1 MKDIIVDSNVFIASL
16 IKNDKFHQ
24 KSISIIERMEN
35 GELNFHVSMITPI
48 EICCAIARRVGI
60 EEAKESEE
68 IIQNWVKEKKIK
80 IYELN
85 EKRMLKAQNHGLN
98 FKLKGMDAI
107 IVQLAFELN
116 FPLATFD
123 NEIIER
129 TKEIQFFE
137 SS

>member
-16 IKNDKFHQ
+16 IKNDKFHLN
-24 KSISIIERMEN
+24 SFSIIERMEN
-35 GELNFHVSMITPI
+35 GELNFHVSIITPI
-48 EICCAIARRVGI
+48 EICCAIAGRVGI

-68 IIQNWVKEKKIK
+68 IIQNWIKEKKIN

-85 EKRMLKAQNHGLN
+85 EKRMLEAQNRGIN

-116 FPLATFD
+116 FPLITFD

-129 TKEIQFFE
+129 TKDIQFFE

>member
-1 MKDIIVDSNVFIASL
+1 
-16 IKNDKFHQ
+16 
-24 KSISIIERMEN
+24 
-35 GELNFHVSMITPI
+35 SMITPI
-48 EICCAIARRVGI
+48 EISCAIARRAGI
-60 EEAKESEE
+60 KEAKESEE
-68 IIQNWVKEKKIK
+68 IIQNWSKEKKIN

-116 FPLATFD
+116 FPLATLD

-129 TKEIQFFE
+129 TKEIRFFE

>member
-24 KSISIIERMEN
+24 NSLSIIERMEN

-60 EEAKESEE
+60 KEAKESQE
-68 IIQNWVKEKKIK
+68 IIQNWVKEKKIN
-80 IYELN
+80 IHELN
-85 EKRMLKAQNHGLN
+85 KKRMLEAQNRGIN

-116 FPLATFD
+116 FPLITFD

-129 TKEIQFFE
+129 TKDIQFFE

>member
-24 KSISIIERMEN
+24 NSLDIIERMEN
-35 GELNFHVSMITPI
+35 GELNFHISMITPI
-48 EICCAIARRVGI
+48 EICCVIARRVGI
-60 EEAKESEE
+60 KEAKESEE
-68 IIQNWVKEKKIK
+68 IIQNWVKEKKIN

-85 EKRMLKAQNHGLN
+85 EKRMLEAQNRGIN

-116 FPLATFD
+116 FPLITFD

-129 TKEIQFFE
+129 TKDIQFFE